1 MIQVT
6 GLKAARSNLQ
16 YTEVLFVSPFV
27 PYPLD
32 DGLKIRAYNSIKELL
47 RVGYNVTLLCYAGNV
62 ASETNE
68 LGNQL
73 GIRIVLVP
81 FRDEL
86 GFFLDHAVPLVHS
99 MDPYMVHHYQR
110 REFTKRLS
118 DLIEH
123 SSFDLCYFYSPYLMA
138 DAVMVA
144 QKGIPLILDSVDC
157 QSLSMLRGYESSTR
171 LAHKVFW
178 LVNYFKWKR
187 IERKR
192 LKLFDCVLV
201 SAERDIG
208 PLRRILGR
216 RVQTLNNGVDT
227 DYWRP
232 CGAVKE
238 RYSMVFAGSM
248 DAFANSMAA
257 VRFVD
262 GIFPLVKERIPQARF
277 YIAGRNPPREVQNLA
292 GHPDVHVLGYV
303 RDLRNLID
311 RCEVVVCPLR
321 MATGIQT
328 KILEA
333 MAMNKPIVASRISL
347 GDIARFLTDDD
358 VVIVESDKEFA
369 EGIVRLLSNREGLE
383 ELGKNGRAIVEKHFA
398 WMTFGER
405 LDDIIVEVM
414 QRDRHGE

>member
-1 MIQVT
+1 MLVT
-6 GLKAARSNLQ
+6 GLQAARPNHRHR
-16 YTEVLFVSPFV
+16 EVLFVSPFV

-32 DGLKIRAYNSIKELL
+32 DGLKIRAYNSIKQLL
-47 RVGYNVTLLCYAGNV
+47 RVGYNVTLLCYAGSV
-62 ASETNE
+62 SSETDE

-73 GIRIVLVP
+73 GIRIVPVP
-81 FRDEL
+81 FRDGL
-86 GFFLDHAVPLVHS
+86 GFFLDHAVSLVRS
-99 MDPYMVHHYQR
+99 MNPYIIHHYQR
-110 REFTKRLS
+110 KELTKRLS

-123 SSFDLCYFYSPYLMA
+123 SSFDLVYFYSPYLMA
-138 DAVMVA
+138 DAMMVA

-171 LAHKVFW
+171 LAHKVYW
-178 LVNYFKWKR
+178 LVNYYKWKR
-187 IERKR
+187 IERR
-192 LKLFDCVLV
+192 RFKLFDCVLV
-201 SAERDIG
+201 SAERDID

-216 RVQTLNNGVDT
+216 KVQTLANGVDT

-232 CGAVKE
+232 CGAARE

-248 DAFANSMAA
+248 DAFANSAA
-257 VRFVD
+257 VVRFVE

-277 YIAGRNPPREVQNLA
+277 YIAGRNPPREVQDLA

-303 RDLRNLID
+303 RDLRDLVD

-347 GDIARFLTDDD
+347 GDIARFLTGND
-358 VVIVESDKEFA
+358 VVVVESDNEFA
-369 EGIVRLLSNREGLE
+369 ERIVKLLSNRESLE
-383 ELGKNGRAIVEKHFA
+383 ELGKNGRAIVEEHFA
-398 WMTFGER
+398 WMKFGER
-405 LDDIIVEVM
+405 LNGIILEVM
-414 QRDRHGE
+414 QRDGHGE